1 MASKLEL
8 TIGQVGA
15 EYPQFY
21 VDRLK
26 YEKRVILDS
35 LQWRV
40 DNPTANNLSVRKDSI
55 LNYFPYLN
63 KEAVRTVQST
73 FRARFY
79 DNKDDTDYSK
89 YWNEPALSQV
99 FSSLDKSSASLTKIL
114 IDCEG
119 PDGTLSA
126 REGFIPADIK
136 NSISIE
142 YNGLIFG
149 GRLKSEAHFYA
160 VIDTI
165 KNF

>member
-1 MASKLEL
+1 MASKLEM

-63 KEAVRTVQST
+63 KEAVRTAQST

-99 FSSLDKSSASLTKIL
+99 FSSLDKGSASLTRIL

-126 REGFIPADIK
+126 REGFIPADIT

-142 YNGLIFG
+142 YNGLVFG
-149 GRLKSEAHFYA
+149 GR
-160 VIDTI
+160 
-165 KNF
+165 